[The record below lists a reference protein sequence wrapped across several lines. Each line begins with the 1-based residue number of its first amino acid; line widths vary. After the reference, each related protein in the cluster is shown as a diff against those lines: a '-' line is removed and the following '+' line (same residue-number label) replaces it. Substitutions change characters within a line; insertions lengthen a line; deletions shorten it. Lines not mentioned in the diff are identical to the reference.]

1 MFKNMAIIIN
11 KTNPYTVPMSFQ
23 VKEEV
28 FMNILTPYTI
38 TGFVVDVFKQRIY
51 KGRVFV
57 NVFGQIERIEEADA
71 CEEQYIMPGFI
82 DSHVHVESSML
93 MPSEFARAAV
103 AHGVVATISDPH
115 EIANVLGIEG
125 IEYFI
130 ENGRQSGFKFFFG
143 APSCVPAAPFETS
156 GAHLGL
162 KEIDYLLHKN
172 DIWYLSEMMNFPG
185 VIAGDAEIMSKIE
198 AAKKLNKPVDGHA
211 PCLSGAPLEKYIA
224 AGISTDHECMDI
236 CEAEE
241 KLSLGMKILIRE
253 GSAAKNFDALY
264 PLINRYPS
272 SVMLCTDDSHPD
284 DLRNGYIDKLVNK
297 ALANGINFF
306 NLLKAVAIN
315 PVAHYGIP
323 VGLLR
328 EGDFADFI
336 VTDSIDPGFKILQT
350 YISGK
355 LVYDSTEKSINLH
368 RPKIEIK
375 NNFHATPI
383 TVEDIRVKAFEN
395 KNIRVI
401 KVIDKELFTENI
413 TIKPAI
419 KDDEIISSTDE
430 DILKIVVL
438 NRYAPDSK
446 PVVGFIKG
454 FGLKQGALA
463 GTVAHDSHNLI
474 AVGADDEALVKC
486 INAVIEVSG
495 GIAICSDGIVDIL
508 PLPIA
513 GIISDKSID
522 KVASDYERISAKAKQ
537 IGSPLTSPFMTLSFM
552 ALIVIPQ
559 LKICDKGLFD
569 VNKFCYA
576 DLYTL

>member
-1 MFKNMAIIIN
+1 MVIIN
-11 KTNPYTVPMSFQ
+11 KTNPYTAPMSFQ

-38 TGFVVDVFKQRIY
+38 TGFVVDVFNQRIY
-51 KGRVFV
+51 KGRIYV
-57 NVFGQIERIEEADA
+57 NVFGQIERIEETDV
-71 CEEQYIMPGFI
+71 CEERYIMPGFI
-82 DSHVHVESSML
+82 DSHVHIESSML

-103 AHGVVATISDPH
+103 KHGVVATVSDPH
-115 EIANVLGIEG
+115 EIANVLGVEG
-125 IEYFI
+125 VEYFI

-143 APSCVPAAPFETS
+143 ASSCVPATPFDTA
-156 GAHLGL
+156 GANLGIE
-162 KEIDYLLHKN
+162 EIEYLLRKD
-172 DIWYLSEMMNFPG
+172 DIWYLSEMINFPG
-185 VIAGDAEIMSKIE
+185 VIARDVEVMGKIE

-211 PCLSGAPLEKYIA
+211 PCLSGASLEKYIA

-241 KLSLGMKILIRE
+241 KLSLGMKISIRE

-272 SVMLCTDDSHPD
+272 SVMLCTDDLHPD
-284 DLRNGYIDKLVNK
+284 DLQNGYIDKLVNK
-297 ALANGINFF
+297 ALSNGINFF
-306 NLLKAVAIN
+306 NLLKTVAVN

-336 VTDSIDPGFKILQT
+336 ITDSVKPGFVILQT

-355 LVYDSTEKSINLH
+355 LVYDRTEKSINLH

-375 NNFHATPI
+375 NNFCAMPI
-383 TVEDIRVKAFEN
+383 TVEDIRVKASGN

-401 KVIDKELFTENI
+401 KVIDKELFTE
-413 TIKPAI
+413 
-419 KDDEIISSTDE
+419 EIIVKPVVKGDEAVSSVDE

-438 NRYAPDSK
+438 NRYIPDSK
-446 PVVGFIKG
+446 LAVGFIKG

-474 AVGADDEALVKC
+474 AVGVNDEDIVKC
-486 INAVIEVSG
+486 INAVIKISG
-495 GIAICSDGIVDIL
+495 GIAMCADGIVDIL

-513 GIISDKSID
+513 GIISNKGIEQ
-522 KVASDYERISAKAKQ
+522 VASDYERINTKVKQ
-537 IGSPLTSPFMTLSFM
+537 IGSPLTFPFMTLSF
-552 ALIVIPQ
+552 IP
-559 LKICDKGLFD
+559 I
-569 VNKFCYA
+569 YS
-576 DLYTL
+576 LYE

>member
-1 MFKNMAIIIN
+1 M
-11 KTNPYTVPMSFQ
+11 TFQ
-23 VKEEV
+23 VKEEI

-38 TGFVVDVFKQRIY
+38 TGYVVDVFNQRIF
-51 KGRVFV
+51 KGRVYV
-57 NVFGQIERIEEADA
+57 NVFGQIERIEETDV
-71 CEEQYIMPGFI
+71 CEERYIMPGFI
-82 DSHVHVESSML
+82 DAHVHIESSML

-103 AHGVVATISDPH
+103 MHGVVATVSDPH
-115 EIANVLGIEG
+115 EIANVLGVEG

-156 GAHLGL
+156 GARLGVD
-162 KEIDYLLHKN
+162 EVDALLRKN

-185 VIAGDAEIMSKIE
+185 VIAGNADVMGKIE
-198 AAKKLNKPVDGHA
+198 TAKRLNKPVDGHA

-241 KLSLGMKILIRE
+241 KISLGMKILIRE

-297 ALANGINFF
+297 ALAKGINFF
-306 NLLKAVAIN
+306 NLLKAVAVN
-315 PVAHYGIP
+315 PVVHYGIP

-328 EGDFADFI
+328 EGDSADFI
-336 VTDSIDPGFKILQT
+336 ITDSIEPGFKILQT
-350 YISGK
+350 YIAGK
-355 LVYDSTEKSINLH
+355 LAYDRVGESVNLH
-368 RPKIEIK
+368 RPTIEIK
-375 NNFHATPI
+375 NNFHASPVA
-383 TVEDIRVKAFEN
+383 VEDIRVKALFDR
-395 KNIRVI
+395 NIRVI
-401 KVIDKELFTENI
+401 KVVDKELFTENI
-413 TIKPAI
+413 VMKPVVEG
-419 KDDEIISSTDE
+419 DEIVSSADS

-438 NRYAPDSK
+438 NRYDSASK
-446 PVVGFIKG
+446 PVTGFIKG

-474 AVGADDEALVKC
+474 AVGVDDSSIVKC

-495 GIAICSDGIVDIL
+495 GIAVCAGDVVDIL
-508 PLPIA
+508 PLPVA
-513 GIISDKSID
+513 GIISDKNID
-522 KVASDYERISAKAKQ
+522 KVASDYERLNAKAKQ
-537 IGSPLTSPFMTLSFM
+537 MGSSLTSPFMTLSFM

-569 VNKFCYA
+569 VNKFCYT
-576 DLYTL
+576 DLFVV